1 MNLAENLSR
10 SAAAGPDTPAVKLDD
25 AVLSYAALDAASA
38 RVAGL
43 LAARGVGAGDR
54 VGIMLP
60 NVPYFPAV
68 YYGIL
73 RRGAVAVP
81 MNILLKG
88 RETAFYLKD
97 PGAKVVFA
105 WADFAEHAHTGAAAA
120 GAECIEVAPGG
131 FERLLGAAEPLQAV
145 AARDDGDSAVILYT
159 SGTTGTPKGA
169 ELTHVNLA
177 RNCEAV
183 TALFQI
189 RPSTVTL
196 GALPLFHTF
205 GQTCAMNTTLAAGGC
220 LTLLARFDPGK
231 ALEVIARDRVSVFEG
246 VPTMYGAMLHHP
258 GAETADVSSLQVCA
272 SGGASMP
279 VELMRAFEER
289 FGCTILEGYGLSET
303 SPVASFHH
311 AGRPRKPGSI
321 GTPIEGVEMKVISDT
336 GEDLP
341 TGDVG
346 EIVIRGHN
354 VMKGYFNRADATAEA
369 IDADGW
375 FHSGDLAR
383 VDEDGYFFIV
393 DRKKD
398 LIIRG
403 GYNVYPREIEEVL
416 YEHPAVREAAVVKVP
431 HDELGEDVGAAVVLK
446 DGARATPAEL
456 RAFVKDRVAAY
467 KYPRHVWL
475 VDELPK
481 GPTGKILKR
490 QIDVPAEVAAQ

>member
-10 SAAAGPDTPAVKLDD
+10 AAAARPDAPAVRLDD
-25 AVLSYAALDAASA
+25 AVLSYAALDEASA

-97 PGAKVVFA
+97 PEAKVVFA

-120 GAECIEVAPGG
+120 GAACIEVAPGD
-131 FERLLGAAEPLQAV
+131 FERMLEAAEPLQAV
-145 AARDDGDSAVILYT
+145 TAREDGDSAVILYT

-169 ELTHVNLA
+169 ELTHVNLV
-177 RNCEAV
+177 RNCEEV
-183 TALFQI
+183 TALFAI
-189 RPSTVTL
+189 GPDTVTL

-220 LTLLARFDPGK
+220 LTLLVRFDPGR
-231 ALEVIARDRVSVFEG
+231 ALEVIARDRVTVFEG

-258 GAETADVSSLQVCA
+258 GAGTADVSSLQICA

-289 FGCTILEGYGLSET
+289 FGCAILEGYGLSET

-321 GTPIEGVEMKVISDT
+321 GTAIEGVEMKVVSDA

-341 TGDVG
+341 VGDVG

-354 VMKGYFNRADATAEA
+354 VMKGYFNRAEATAEA

-375 FHSGDLAR
+375 FHSGDLAT

-416 YEHPAVREAAVVKVP
+416 YEHPAVREAAVVKIP
-431 HDELGEDVGAAVVLK
+431 HDELGEEVGAAVVLK
-446 DGARATPAEL
+446 DGAGATPAEL

-490 QIDVPAEVAAQ
+490 QIDVPARAPAQ

>member
-10 SAAAGPDTPAVKLDD
+10 AAAARPDAPAVKLDD
-25 AVLSYAALDAASA
+25 AVLSYAALDEASA

-97 PGAKVVFA
+97 PEAKVVFA

-120 GAECIEVAPGG
+120 GAECIEVAPGD
-131 FERLLGAAEPLQAV
+131 FERMLGAAEPLPAV
-145 AARDDGDSAVILYT
+145 TPREDGDSAVILYT

-169 ELTHVNLA
+169 ELTHVNLT

-183 TALFQI
+183 TALFAI
-189 RPSTVTL
+189 GPDTVTL

-220 LTLLARFDPGK
+220 LTLLVRFDPGK
-231 ALEVIARDRVSVFEG
+231 ALEVIARDCVTVFEG

-258 GAETADVSSLQVCA
+258 GAETADVSSLQICA

-311 AGRPRKPGSI
+311 AGRARKPGSI
-321 GTPIEGVEMKVISDT
+321 GTPIEGVEMKVVSDT
-336 GEDLP
+336 GDDLP

-354 VMKGYFNRADATAEA
+354 VMKGYFNRAEATAEA

-383 VDEDGYFFIV
+383 VDEDGYFYIV

-431 HDELGEDVGAAVVLK
+431 HDELGEEVGAAVVLK
-446 DGARATPAEL
+446 DGASATAAEL

-490 QIDVPAEVAAQ
+490 QIDVPGKAPAL